1 MSKIFV
7 NYPKCSTCKRAEKFL
22 KENNV
27 EFVNRNIVEEN
38 PTAEELS
45 LWMDKSG
52 LEPRKFF
59 NTSGVLYRE
68 MNLKD
73 KIKTM
78 SKEEMIEILST
89 NGMLVKRP
97 LLVTEDIVLVG
108 FKEENY
114 KEVIPAPLLSRFT
127 MKALF
132 EPVGFEIK
140 NKYIVEKA
148 KALVEKYN
156 DKYGKTI
163 DYADVIKKIDK
174 NVINSTKNF
183 RYLNRLVQ
191 KALIST
197 IENNE

>member
-7 NYPKCSTCKRAEKFL
+7 NYRKCSTCKRAEKFL

-114 KEVIPAPLLSRFT
+114 K
-127 MKALF
+127 
-132 EPVGFEIK
+132 
-140 NKYIVEKA
+140 
-148 KALVEKYN
+148 
-156 DKYGKTI
+156 
-163 DYADVIKKIDK
+163 KI
-174 NVINSTKNF
+174 I
-183 RYLNRLVQ
+183 
-191 KALIST
+191 
-197 IENNE
+197 

>member
-108 FKEENY
+108 FKED
-114 KEVIPAPLLSRFT
+114 I
-127 MKALF
+127 
-132 EPVGFEIK
+132 
-140 NKYIVEKA
+140 
-148 KALVEKYN
+148 
-156 DKYGKTI
+156 
-163 DYADVIKKIDK
+163 
-174 NVINSTKNF
+174 
-183 RYLNRLVQ
+183 
-191 KALIST
+191 
-197 IENNE
+197 

>member
-1 MSKIFV
+1 MSKLFI
-7 NYPKCSTCKRAEKFL
+7 NYPKCSTCKKAEKFL
-22 KENNV
+22 KENNI
-27 EFVNRNIVEEN
+27 EFINRNIVEEN
-38 PTAEELS
+38 PSAEELA
-45 LWMDKSG
+45 LWMEKSG

-114 KEVIPAPLLSRFT
+114 K
-127 MKALF
+127 
-132 EPVGFEIK
+132 
-140 NKYIVEKA
+140 
-148 KALVEKYN
+148 
-156 DKYGKTI
+156 
-163 DYADVIKKIDK
+163 KI
-174 NVINSTKNF
+174 I
-183 RYLNRLVQ
+183 
-191 KALIST
+191 
-197 IENNE
+197 

>member
-114 KEVIPAPLLSRFT
+114 KEI
-127 MKALF
+127 
-132 EPVGFEIK
+132 
-140 NKYIVEKA
+140 
-148 KALVEKYN
+148 
-156 DKYGKTI
+156 
-163 DYADVIKKIDK
+163 
-174 NVINSTKNF
+174 
-183 RYLNRLVQ
+183 
-191 KALIST
+191 
-197 IENNE
+197 IENTENNLKSIKEVVELYIWQFYFKLKVR

>member
-73 KIKTM
+73 QIKTM
-78 SKEEMIEILST
+78 SKEEIIEILST

-114 KEVIPAPLLSRFT
+114 KEI
-127 MKALF
+127 
-132 EPVGFEIK
+132 I
-140 NKYIVEKA
+140 
-148 KALVEKYN
+148 
-156 DKYGKTI
+156 
-163 DYADVIKKIDK
+163 
-174 NVINSTKNF
+174 
-183 RYLNRLVQ
+183 
-191 KALIST
+191 
-197 IENNE
+197 

>member
-45 LWMDKSG
+45 LWMDKSD

-114 KEVIPAPLLSRFT
+114 KEI
-127 MKALF
+127 
-132 EPVGFEIK
+132 I
-140 NKYIVEKA
+140 
-148 KALVEKYN
+148 
-156 DKYGKTI
+156 
-163 DYADVIKKIDK
+163 
-174 NVINSTKNF
+174 
-183 RYLNRLVQ
+183 
-191 KALIST
+191 
-197 IENNE
+197 